1 MNVGEY
7 EGGFVKPVSLP
18 TLNFHQFNPHV
29 QFTAA
34 GYVNAQGEP
43 LHRIRMVDVGSDFQS
58 EMGKMNWNAKTGEI
72 QGIET
77 HPEAQRLGV
86 ANTLLAEAKEA
97 AKKHGI
103 MPPLHSSNRTDEG
116 NKWAKATK
124 DKLPKRKRVNYF
136 N

>member
-29 QFTAA
+29 QFTNAK
-34 GYVNAQGEP
+34 YVNAQGEP
-43 LHRIRMVDVGSDFQS
+43 IHRIRMVDVTPHGQWG
-58 EMGKMNWNAKTGEI
+58 MGELRWHGHTGEI
-72 QGIET
+72 TNVET
-77 HPEAQRLGV
+77 EPDYQRLGV
-86 ANTLLAEAKEA
+86 ANTLLAEAKAA
-97 AKKHGI
+97 AKKHGL
-103 MPPLHSSNRTDEG
+103 MEPVHSSNRTDEG

-124 DKLPKRKRVNYF
+124 DKLPRRKRVNYF